1 MKIRNDFVTNSSS
14 SCFVIAYKSVPEID
28 EQTLDKYPFLKGY
41 QSLINTILFSEGSDE
56 TTIGKNFASK
66 EEWDQ
71 HFIKEYGWSEDNTV
85 EEILEDDEGLKET
98 YDEVVAYLE
107 KGYNI
112 LDKWIDYDDK
122 YGYTVIH
129 ELSDNENFIFIRED
143 SWK

>member
-41 QSLINTILFSEGSDE
+41 QSLISTILFSEGSNE
-56 TTIGKNFASK
+56 TTTGKSFATK
-66 EEWDQ
+66 AEWDQ

-85 EEILEDDEGLKET
+85 EEILEDDDGLKET

-143 SWK
+143 S